1 MADITV
7 ALISKLRQRT
17 GAGLGNCRKA
27 LIETEGDIEAAI
39 DSLRKKGIATAAKKS
54 GRATKEGVITQCI
67 GDGAKSGMLVEINC
81 ETDFVAKNDMFQ
93 EFCNGVAATLL
104 ENPEADLDEKR
115 TEVVAEIGE
124 NVQITR
130 HGRLEVEGTG
140 CVTTYI
146 HHGAKIGVLVEVA
159 VGQESTLEADAF
171 KTLAK
176 DLTLQVAASDPEA
189 VTREEIDP
197 EIVAKEKEI
206 AAEQF
211 KDKPPQAVEKIVE
224 GKLDK
229 FFQERCLVEQAF
241 VKQGDLSL
249 KDYISNV
256 SKELG
261 DEITV
266 NRFLRF
272 QVGET
277 ADE

>member
-27 LIETEGDIEAAI
+27 LIETDGDIEAAI
-39 DSLRKKGIATAAKKS
+39 DSLRKKGIATAAKKA

-67 GDGAKSGMLVEINC
+67 GDDAKAGLLVEINC

-93 EFCNGVAATLL
+93 EFCGHVAAALL

-130 HGRLEVEGTG
+130 HDRLQVEGTG

-159 VGQESTLEADAF
+159 VGQESTLAADAF

-176 DLTLQVAASDPEA
+176 DLTLQVAAADPEA
-189 VTREEIDP
+189 VTRDEINP
-197 EIVAKEKEI
+197 ELVAKEKEI

-211 KDKPPQAVEKIVE
+211 KDKPPQAVEKIIE

-229 FFQERCLVEQAF
+229 FFQERCLLEQAF

-249 KDYISNV
+249 KDYIGNV
-256 SKELG
+256 AKELG

-266 NRFLRF
+266 KRFLRF

>member
-67 GDGAKSGMLVEINC
+67 GDGAKSGLLVEINC

>member
-67 GDGAKSGMLVEINC
+67 GDGAKSGLLVEINC

-93 EFCNGVAATLL
+93 EFCNDVAATLL